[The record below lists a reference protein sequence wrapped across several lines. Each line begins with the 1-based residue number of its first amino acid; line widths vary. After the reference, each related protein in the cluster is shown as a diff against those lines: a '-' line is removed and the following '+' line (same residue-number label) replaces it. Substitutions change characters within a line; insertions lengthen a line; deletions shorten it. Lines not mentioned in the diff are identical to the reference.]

1 MCRFRILDKGVGQG
15 QAGTLSLPFFLS
27 SVWPDGHVDG
37 VWRMHTGILHAGLLM
52 NTEGMPVAHTGL
64 REVITL
70 CFLASEAVW
79 VPVGSLSV
87 WTALSSVQ
95 TSCELNKLSYSES
108 LLLLV

>member
-1 MCRFRILDKGVGQG
+1 
-15 QAGTLSLPFFLS
+15 
-27 SVWPDGHVDG
+27 
-37 VWRMHTGILHAGLLM
+37 M

-95 TSCELNKLSYSES
+95 AVSWGPECNPDF
-108 LLLLV
+108 V